1 MIQAESVMTGLA
13 TKREE
18 VELMAVGKL
27 AVFAN
32 GFDVL
37 VHSCV

>member
-1 MIQAESVMTGLA
+1 MIQAESMVTGLA

-18 VELMAVGKL
+18 VELMTVGKL

-32 GFDVL
+32 GFDVS
-37 VHSCV
+37 VHGRV